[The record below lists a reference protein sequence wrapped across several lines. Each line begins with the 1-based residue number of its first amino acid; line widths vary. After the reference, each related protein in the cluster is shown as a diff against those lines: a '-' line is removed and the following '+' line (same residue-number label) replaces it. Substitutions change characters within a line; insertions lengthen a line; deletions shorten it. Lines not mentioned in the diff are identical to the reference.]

1 MRMSIFRTIVLCL
14 MINGVANAD
23 PGQHF
28 DRAIFVLFENTN
40 YASAIRQPFFKD
52 IADKGAHFTNFRA
65 ETHPS
70 QPNYIALAAGDTH
83 GVRTDGNV
91 NLNVAS
97 IVDLLEAKGLTWKV
111 YAEDYPGNCFRGG
124 SYRNYARKHNPFISF
139 LNVQTNPTRCGKIV
153 PATEF
158 DTDAA
163 AGTLPNYVFYIPN
176 GKNDGHDTGVA
187 FADRWFREKFEPL
200 VNNRDFLERTVLI
213 TTFDEGSGG
222 SANQVYTS
230 IIGSSVVPGTM
241 VGEPLNHYSLLRM
254 IEENWNLGTLG
265 LKDASA
271 PPVPNIWQL

>member
-1 MRMSIFRTIVLCL
+1 MAILCL
-14 MINGVANAD
+14 IFSGAAHAV

-40 YASAIRQPFFKD
+40 YSKAIRQPFFKEL
-52 IADKGAHFTNFRA
+52 ADKGAHFTNFKA

-83 GVRTDGNV
+83 GVRSNGNV

-97 IVDLLEAKGLTWKV
+97 IVDLLEAKGLTWKA

-139 LNVQTNPTRCGKIV
+139 VNVQSNPARCGKIV
-153 PATEF
+153 PAAEF
-158 DTDAA
+158 EQDVA

-187 FADRWFREKFEPL
+187 YADRWFRGKFESL
-200 VNNRDFLERTVLI
+200 VNNPNFMNRTVLI
-213 TTFDEGSGG
+213 PTFDEGSGG
-222 SANQVYTS
+222 SSNQVYTS
-230 IIGSSVVPGTM
+230 IVGPSVIPGTM
-241 VGEPLNHYSLLRM
+241 VGDLQNHYTLLRM
-254 IEENWNLGTLG
+254 IEDNWNLGTLG
-265 LKDASA
+265 LRDASA
-271 PPVPNIWQL
+271 PLVPDIWQ